1 MRKDLF
7 VEFPILLPEF
17 ILIIGT
23 TCQLVPRPFLNSLQ
37 TEQQADGY
45 HGVESMKPCVEITN
59 LLGRASRPE
68 ADLILVHWRGIFLIS
83 QEKKKKK
90 KESQCELSPVLCLK
104 HFILSNGWFTKPHSL
119 IMWTGAFS
127 SLLSIEFNT
136 MSYSKH
142 LVYIL
147 WQQWREICNCF

>member
-23 TCQLVPRPFLNSLQ
+23 TCQLVPRPFLNSSQ

-83 QEKKKKK
+83 QEKKRKRK
-90 KESQCELSPVLCLK
+90 SHNVSWAQFYV
-104 HFILSNGWFTKPHSL
+104 SNTLFCQMDGSL
-119 IMWTGAFS
+119 
-127 SLLSIEFNT
+127 N
-136 MSYSKH
+136 H
-142 LVYIL
+142 IL
-147 WQQWREICNCF
+147 W